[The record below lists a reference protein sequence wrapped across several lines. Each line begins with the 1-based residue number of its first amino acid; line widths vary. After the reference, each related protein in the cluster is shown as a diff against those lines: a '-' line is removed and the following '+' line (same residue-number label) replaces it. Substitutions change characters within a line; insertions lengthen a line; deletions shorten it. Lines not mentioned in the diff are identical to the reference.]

1 MRTSPPA
8 LASGANIA
16 AFNLGNALGAWP
28 GSVTISAGLGYTS
41 PIWAGAAI
49 TALALLV
56 MLYAAGAPQ
65 TAQRSQAVSPP
76 RQLADTLT
84 G

>member
-41 PIWAGAAI
+41 PSGP
-49 TALALLV
+49 V
-56 MLYAAGAPQ
+56 
-65 TAQRSQAVSPP
+65 PP
-76 RQLADTLT
+76 SLRWPFW
-84 G
+84 